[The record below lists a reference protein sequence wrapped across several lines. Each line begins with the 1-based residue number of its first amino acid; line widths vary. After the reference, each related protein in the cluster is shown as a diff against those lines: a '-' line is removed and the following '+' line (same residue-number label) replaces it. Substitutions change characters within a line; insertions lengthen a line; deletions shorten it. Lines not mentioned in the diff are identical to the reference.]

1 MRSIIDLKGIVM
13 LIRVKYVDD
22 RFDMVRPEILDR
34 LLEAGKVRE
43 FQRREGWV
51 IPGMGNVRCKNK
63 NDYSGTE
70 RRTRLSDT
78 R

>member
-1 MRSIIDLKGIVM
+1 M

-43 FQRREGWV
+43 FQRSDGWV
-51 IPGMGNVRCKNK
+51 VPGIGDLRRKNK
-63 NDYSGTE
+63 NGFSGTDRRMGRLDE
-70 RRTRLSDT
+70 RRATGVRT
-78 R
+78 